1 MIECVLVTIA
11 SVHSLRIASIN
22 TTTTFRRLIE
32 APAILMMPVAHD
44 ALTAR
49 IIEHAG
55 FKAVACGG
63 YAATANLLGAP
74 DTSLLSMSEM
84 ADFYARIVDA
94 TSLPVF
100 VDGDTGFGNSTNT
113 ARAIRIFERVG
124 VAGVFIEDQVFPKR
138 CGHMEGKAVIPP
150 AEMLEKL
157 KAALDARVDADMI
170 IMARTDALAVN
181 GLDDAIE
188 RAQLYREAGADL
200 LFVEAP
206 TDIGQMRRICSEIE
220 GPCLANNL
228 EAGKTPCLPAQELED
243 IGYAAVAYPVAAT
256 YTITK
261 ALTELME
268 ILARDGS
275 TAACRD
281 RMVSFEEFNA
291 LVGLPELR
299 RREASYQDFA
309 RAMIEKSKHRN

>member
-1 MIECVLVTIA
+1 MR
-11 SVHSLRIASIN
+11 SASIN
-22 TTTTFRRLIE
+22 ATTIFRRLIE
-32 APAILMMPVAHD
+32 APEILMMPVAHD

-49 IIEHAG
+49 IIERAG

-63 YAATANLLGAP
+63 YAATASLLGAP
-74 DTSLLSMSEM
+74 DTSLLSMTEM

-94 TSLPVF
+94 TQLPVF

-113 ARAIRIFERVG
+113 ARTVRTFERAG
-124 VAGVFIEDQVFPKR
+124 VAGLFIEDQVFPKR

-150 AEMLEKL
+150 VEMLEKL
-157 KAALDARVDADMI
+157 KAALDARVDSDLV
-170 IMARTDALAVN
+170 IMARTDALAIN
-181 GLDDAIE
+181 GLDDAIA
-188 RAQLYREAGADL
+188 RAQLYRETGADL

-228 EAGKTPCLPAQELED
+228 EAGKTPCLPAKELED
-243 IGYAAVAYPVAAT
+243 IGYATVAYPVAAT

-268 ILARDGS
+268 TLARDGS
-275 TAACRD
+275 TAACRE

-299 RREASYQDFA
+299 RREAGYQDCA
-309 RAMIEKSKHRN
+309 RDSIKRSQHRK